1 MAPCDWVSWG
11 GRICS
16 LRTKETQR
24 VSRIP
29 NWKDAIMSEE
39 EKSVAED
46 AAVEET
52 TAADGAPAPQKKR
65 KKWPIVVG
73 VVVAVLV
80 VAGAGFWVWHE
91 QPSFCN
97 AICHTPMDAY
107 LPTYEAEVD
116 QAGIDK
122 WGNEVSNSR
131 AMMAALHRAE
141 ADNATCLSCHVPTL
155 SEQVSEG
162 ISWVTGNYEVLHTQ
176 AGLSVP
182 TERTLEELVA
192 ARGIEP
198 DQFCLNES
206 CHNMTRDDLIN
217 ATADMERNPHVAQH
231 GEVACGECHKA
242 HRASV
247 NYCSNCHNDAEL
259 PDGWISAAESKKLEK
274 QVEEGQ

>member
-1 MAPCDWVSWG
+1 
-11 GRICS
+11 
-16 LRTKETQR
+16 
-24 VSRIP
+24 
-29 NWKDAIMSEE
+29 MSEE

-46 AAVEET
+46 VLVHAT
-52 TAADGAPAPQKKR
+52 DAPQKKR
-65 KKWPIVVG
+65 KKWPVVVG

-80 VAGAGFWVWHE
+80 VAGAGFFVWHE

-122 WGNEVSNSR
+122 WGNEVTNSR

-141 ADNATCLSCHVPTL
+141 GDNTTCLGCHVPTL
-155 SEQVSEG
+155 GEQIQEG
-162 ISWVTGNYEVLHTQ
+162 MNWVTGNYEVYHTQ
-176 AGLSVP
+176 AGLTVP
-182 TERTLEELVA
+182 TEKTLEDLVA
-192 ARGIEP
+192 ARGLEP

-206 CHNMTRDDLIN
+206 CHNMTRDDLIQ
-217 ATADMERNPHVAQH
+217 ATSDMKRNPHVAQH

-247 NYCSNCHNDAEL
+247 MYCSNCHNDAEV
-259 PDGWISAAESKKLEK
+259 PDGWITGAESKNLVKA
-274 QVEEGQ
+274 VEAGE